1 MPVCQGAQMTAYAP
15 LIIPSVGM
23 VEDLTCVA
31 AVQTRTVQRMS
42 CVILIHMSA
51 SPNLRLAV
59 TITMLTVPHKSVMS
73 HGPTPLVSGVMALF
87 ANQAVLK
94 MGSVQRTNQY
104 VELVDN
110 LTGVDA
116 MLTLTA
122 RLVTSVVTMSAS
134 LLSALEM
141 MIVRM
146 VSVMSTIL
154 LTILSVS
161 IVRLSTVFQAV
172 LTPVTALMGT
182 SVMLISAQLMR
193 ARPC

>member
-51 SPNLRLAV
+51 SPNLRLSV

-73 HGPTPLVSGVMALF
+73 HGPTPLASGVMALF
-87 ANQAVLK
+87 ANQAVLM

-141 MIVRM
+141 MIVVRM
-146 VSVMSTIL
+146 VSVMSTTL
-154 LTILSVS
+154 
-161 IVRLSTVFQAV
+161 R
-172 LTPVTALMGT
+172 
-182 SVMLISAQLMR
+182 
-193 ARPC
+193 

>member
-51 SPNLRLAV
+51 SPNLRLGV

-73 HGPTPLVSGVMALF
+73 HGPTPLASGVMALF
-87 ANQAVLK
+87 ANQAVLM

-122 RLVTSVVTMSAS
+122 RLVTNVVTMSAS

-161 IVRLSTVFQAV
+161 IVRLATVFQAV

-182 SVMLISAQLMR
+182 SAMLISAQLMR
-193 ARPC
+193 ARLC

>member
-1 MPVCQGAQMTAYAP
+1 M
-15 LIIPSVGM
+15 
-23 VEDLTCVA
+23 
-31 AVQTRTVQRMS
+31 
-42 CVILIHMSA
+42 
-51 SPNLRLAV
+51 
-59 TITMLTVPHKSVMS
+59 
-73 HGPTPLVSGVMALF
+73 
-87 ANQAVLK
+87 
-94 MGSVQRTNQY
+94 MGSVQRTNQS

-141 MIVRM
+141 LTARM

-161 IVRLSTVFQAV
+161 IVRLATVFQVGRFEKLGFLTKFSQAV

-182 SVMLISAQLMR
+182 SAMLISAQLMR